1 MTQHYRA
8 AACWRAFRLW
18 PPLGYPPLGYP
29 PPQLRSRAF
38 LAGSDAEL
46 LALKSA
52 FDEVFEQ

>member
-18 PPLGYPPLGYP
+18 PPLGYP